1 MPHEIVLSGDI
12 GIDITAQGV
21 RSELEKARG
30 ADVNLLIN
38 SRGGLV
44 FAGVEI
50 FNVIRNYSGKTTS
63 IITGLAASMG
73 SYVALAANSVKAHDN
88 ATFMIHNAVSLV
100 LGDHNDMRKRADAL
114 EGMSNILAK
123 LYVAKTGKALNSI
136 KALMDNETFMFGNEM
151 HEAGFVDEIIDAPED
166 GEHDK
171 ESAIMDARASV
182 ESCLSKLRNSEAA
195 NNDLERAVAYMDS
208 MALLEGP
215 EITANKK
222 KTAADPDDDGGC
234 GGGT

>member
-12 GIDITAQGV
+12 GIEITAQGV

-30 ADVNLLIN
+30 TDVDLFIN

-44 FAGVEI
+44 FAGIEL
-50 FNVIRNYSGKTTS
+50 FNIIRNYSGKTTS
-63 IITGLAASMG
+63 IITGIAASMG
-73 SYVALAANSVKAHDN
+73 SYVALAANSIKAHDN

-114 EGMSNILAK
+114 EGMSNILARV
-123 LYVAKTGKALNSI
+123 YVAKTGKALNSI

-151 HEAGFVDEIIDAPED
+151 REAGFVDEIIDAPED
-166 GEHDK
+166 GERDK
-171 ESAIMDARASV
+171 ESAIIVARASV

-195 NNDLERAVAYMDS
+195 NNDLERAIAYIDS
-208 MALLEGP
+208 MTLLGEP
-215 EITANKK
+215 EAKSLTAS
-222 KTAADPDDDGGC
+222 DGGC